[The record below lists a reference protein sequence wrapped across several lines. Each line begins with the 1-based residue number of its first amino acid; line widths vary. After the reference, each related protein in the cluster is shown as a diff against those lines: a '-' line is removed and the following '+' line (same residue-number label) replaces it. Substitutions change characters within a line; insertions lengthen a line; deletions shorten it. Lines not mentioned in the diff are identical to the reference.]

1 MGLLGFDLELELK
14 SELKLELELELVV
27 NLFDVRMLFAFVF
40 QAQVHYNAV
49 GMFIMLIMF
58 YVGLSW
64 DIFSRVQ
71 DP

>member
-14 SELKLELELELVV
+14 SELKLELELVV